1 MLIDKLSKAVGNRAA
16 YMYPCK
22 LKMAGKKDFLP
33 LHNHRCQWNAYHAVK
48 AGMAV
53 SIVECVMINSDGTCT
68 AHYINKLE
76 SGECVD
82 YTLGYAWSSCDYR
95 FVRIVDIEDWQMNTN
110 LTNLKA
116 RLCDGMIPWWAK
128 LFGVTPDKVC

>member
-1 MLIDKLSKAVGNRAA
+1 MRDRAD
-16 YMYPCK
+16 YMHPCK
-22 LKMAGKKDFLP
+22 IKIADKKDFVP

-48 AGMAV
+48 AGLAIAV
-53 SIVECVMINSDGTCT
+53 VEVVMIDSDSCT

-82 YTLGYAWSSCDYR
+82 FTLGYAWSGSDYR
-95 FVRIVDIEDWQMNTN
+95 FVRVVPSDDYQMNRN
-110 LTNLKA
+110 LSSLKN

-128 LFGVTPDKVC
+128 LLGIAPDDLC